1 MTSAFNLGWLNF
13 SILLRSSDLDLF
25 SPFFPSDLQIGLGQ
39 NELLY
44 GIIWVERCRS
54 QTKKRRWHYYRH
66 NHNCGT
72 TINRPSGTI
81 NINTPTRKGEDA
93 QEVIEHERIEI
104 RPYVKQNDNAR

>member
-44 GIIWVERCRS
+44 GIIWVERRRS
-54 QTKKRRWHYYRH
+54 QTKKRSWHYYRH
-66 NHNCGT
+66 NHNLKLWD
-72 TINRPSGTI
+72 N
-81 NINTPTRKGEDA
+81 D
-93 QEVIEHERIEI
+93 
-104 RPYVKQNDNAR
+104 KQALRDNKHKHIHKKR